1 MRRYKTCIREV
12 TERACSMTSSSL
24 TLIELNAGDASERD
38 WIRFLLSDFR
48 LEVIRAPDFSV
59 IRPGALYSIYNHRR
73 LSLPADFLEK
83 ISGADGCGLLHLGDE
98 RFSGDFR
105 IYGSFSYV
113 IRNSAAAHL
122 EGPGLLNVPIGYSI
136 DLPDLPFIP
145 ASRRRYLW
153 SFAGGRRPWRT
164 AMAACFADI
173 DPHLLSLPDTQKG
186 ETHISRGEYCS
197 AMADSVFVPCG
208 EGNVTLETVRPY
220 EALEYGA
227 IPLLPRRA
235 LADMYRTAL
244 GPHPLPSFS
253 SWKEAA
259 AFVRTLRADPSRL
272 DRLQQ
277 ETQEWWRERKS
288 AWPKAVSG
296 FIGRHAAGE
305 GRPGLKQRFGDWNN
319 GLYQPR
325 RMTELL
331 RQQSIGQV
339 AGRLVRLAS
348 SAGRRQPQNAG
359 VWGLSSPP
367 SAQPEAE
374 KPVLPVRRG

>member
-1 MRRYKTCIREV
+1 
-12 TERACSMTSSSL
+12 MTSSPL
-24 TLIELNAGDASERD
+24 TLIELNPGDASERD

-48 LEVIRAPDFSV
+48 VEVIRAPDFSL

-73 LSLPADFLEK
+73 LSLPADFLAKVE
-83 ISGADGCGLLHLGDE
+83 GAGGCGLLHLGDE

-122 EGPGLLNVPIGYSI
+122 ACPGLLNIPIGYSN
-136 DLPDLPFIP
+136 DLPDQTFIP

-173 DPHLLSLPDTQKG
+173 EPHLLSLPDTQKG
-186 ETHISRGEYCS
+186 ETHISRADYCS

-227 IPLLPRRA
+227 IPLLPKRA
-235 LADMYRTAL
+235 LSDMYRTAL

-259 AFVRTLRADPSRL
+259 AFVRTLRSDPQGL
-272 DRLQQ
+272 DRLQKQ
-277 ETQEWWRERKS
+277 TRDWWRDRKS
-288 AWPKAVSG
+288 GWPKAVSA
-296 FIGRHAAGE
+296 FIRQHATGE
-305 GRPGLKQRFGDWNN
+305 ERTDLKRRFGDWNN

-325 RMTELL
+325 RMAELL
-331 RQQSIGQV
+331 RQQTVGQV
-339 AGRLVRLAS
+339 AGRLARLAS
-348 SAGRRQPQNAG
+348 SAGRSQPRNAG
-359 VWGLSSPP
+359 VWGLSSSP
-367 SAQPEAE
+367 SAQPETE
-374 KPVLPVRRG
+374 KPVSPARNG